1 MPDNDDRD
9 YEGHASDDEP
19 VETTTG
25 ALLDNM
31 ANLRTGRTPLAPA
44 RGEPDPR
51 PVDALDE
58 QIALLGPTIDGLI
71 DAWAPRRS
79 HIGALADDLHWGIVN
94 TILRQSQETHH
105 DMERSA
111 RELKDLASITSSNE
125 IHSQNLLE
133 HADTTQTLYDRVGAF
148 ERLHDA
154 ATYHYHQRTG
164 ARWRPNTRRSY
175 VGSQVNFTGSYSTGV
190 ANALAVR
197 NARRERE
204 EAQTEAEQRTERIA
218 AARAAQTQRAA
229 ETARREASAEPRD
242 PVYAGIGSRTTPVPV
257 QRLMNQTAQILAL
270 NGFTLRSGAADGA
283 DQAFE
288 TGADAV
294 EGPKEIYLPEEG
306 FNNRSTDDDGL
317 TAEISD
323 RAYEI
328 AAQFHPNWNGLQD
341 GVKRLQARNTHQV
354 LGADCDA
361 PVDIVV
367 CWTPNGED
375 RGGTSQALR
384 IARDRGIPII
394 NLGAPDAPRS
404 ADQVFARI
412 QQTIAP
418 WRQSTEQAAQSTTA
432 ERQALAG
439 PRTSYPD
446 SAYHVVVVGD
456 QGYGEPDP
464 EAAVDLDAIEDRI
477 RIVRADPN
485 LSPADATARI
495 AELRNEART
504 IDAAA
509 ADRLQHVSHSLGLL
523 HRKYP
528 NLVVN
533 TLHGTDLG
541 RFATEWAQL
550 NGVPHQSIGTPKAG
564 DLIDLDYATIPYRR
578 EGESDTVGLP
588 LLAIARRQRAILEL
602 APRVI
607 LAFGEGRYDTD
618 PYRQLAAEHGLALWS
633 FDRDGTST
641 THAAGTAPSLDEPPR
656 TRLPIYAGIG
666 ATNAPA
672 ATRELMTEIGMHL
685 ASEDFLLRSGAGGG
699 SDEAFET
706 GAALYDGR
714 RRIYLPADG
723 YRGRTS
729 GVDSATAE
737 IPDRA
742 FQVAKEHLAG
752 WHDMTGAEQRAYTRE
767 HFYERT
773 AGDPPDA
780 DIAIPDHAFEAAKDR
795 LAGWDKLTENTQ
807 RQYARAALELLGDNL
822 NSPADV
828 LVCWTRDG
836 KATGVTGF
844 AQKLAATHAIPVI
857 NLGAAGAPTT
867 VDDFT
872 EKLRETIRP
881 WGETVD
887 RAYQQ
892 SRAAIAP
899 SQIENDL
906 DEYRPQDRELFRH
919 NTDTLAFSNKHFDR
933 FLEVLAPPG
942 TQLSDYRA
950 RFAWGLV
957 NVLDYQLHDLTRLAN
972 APDAPKPGTPERA
985 TLDRHLT
992 ELTALHK
999 NATDHYSAH
1008 LGYGPFNPLKRRN
1021 RVRTQTYADVQANA
1035 VLRQI
1040 AGDSRAVHR
1049 PENARVIVEG
1059 AGTLKTVGEYER
1071 LDRFLGRLRDWHLE
1085 HEGRDISII
1094 HKSTKPD
1101 LLRSWCENNDVHQVV
1116 YTPQYHLYDKRAPA
1130 MRDRAM
1136 VTNPPADRYIGIQH
1150 PDTTLYTERHVREYN
1165 QEAGRRDQAPIRLTL
1180 VDPAKHTVATQTPAP
1195 APAPR
1200 TQTQGP
1206 RQQAAA
1212 AQPAP
1217 APENNV
1223 TALPAANAPIHFWSR
1238 ANEGTI
1244 LSNPAAARFTIDNV
1258 EWASVEQYY
1267 QAEKLGAVRLAPAE
1281 KVWQDIRRTTS
1292 PAELRQLGRSLPA
1305 VEGWDERKIGVM
1317 AEALC
1322 AKFAPGTEAAEYLL
1336 STDDRPLLHATPWGR
1351 NGDTTWGTGR
1361 DGSGDNVLG
1370 IMIESCRDTLREGR
1384 APAID
1389 DLLSNIPDG
1398 YFLGEP
1404 TTGRVSD
1411 LSNALD
1417 LYSQSYQNWTQSY
1430 RGNEAQ
1436 VSEAHSATTAE
1447 LGQAIGRAATF
1458 FNANYDRYEEPLGDM
1473 EIPRETLEARAR
1485 AVDVETSHDRTQTQD
1500 QHIGAL
1506 RA

>member
-1 MPDNDDRD
+1 MSGNNDD
-9 YEGHASDDEP
+9 YEGHAPDDQP

-31 ANLRTGRTPLAPA
+31 ANLRTGRAPLAPA

-71 DAWAPRRS
+71 DAWAPRGS
-79 HIGALADDLHWGIVN
+79 HIGALADDLRWGIVN
-94 TILRQSQETHH
+94 TLLRQSQETHH
-105 DMERSA
+105 DMHRSA

-133 HADTTQTLYDRVGAF
+133 HAETTQTLYDRVGAF
-148 ERLHDA
+148 ERLHEA
-154 ATYHYHQRTG
+154 ATYHYRQRTG
-164 ARWRPNTRRSY
+164 TAWRPNTRRSY
-175 VGSQVNFTGSYSTGV
+175 VGSQVNFSGSYSTGI

-204 EAQTEAEQRTERIA
+204 QAQAEAEQRTERIA
-218 AARAAQTQRAA
+218 GARATETQRAA
-229 ETARREASAEPRD
+229 EATRRAATAEPRD
-242 PVYAGIGSRTTPVPV
+242 PTYAGIGSRSAPEPV

-270 NGFTLRSGAADGA
+270 NGFTLRSGAAAGS

-288 TGADAV
+288 DGADAV
-294 EGPKEIYLPEEG
+294 EGPKEIFLPEEG
-306 FNNRSTDDDGL
+306 FNGRFTDDDGL
-317 TAEISD
+317 TADISD

-341 GVKRLQARNTHQV
+341 GVKRLHARNSHQV
-354 LGADCDA
+354 LGDDCDS

-367 CWTPNGED
+367 CWTPNGQD
-375 RGGTSQALR
+375 VGGTSQALR

-418 WRQSTEQAAQSTTA
+418 WRQSTEQAAESTTA

-439 PRTSYPD
+439 PRIPYPD

-464 EAAVDLDAIEDRI
+464 EAAAGLDAIEDRI

-485 LSPADATARI
+485 LSPADVTARI

-509 ADRLQHVSHSLGLL
+509 SDCLQHVSHSLGLL

-533 TLHGTDLG
+533 TLHGSDIG

-588 LLAIARRQRAILEL
+588 LIAIARRQRAILEL
-602 APRVI
+602 APRVL
-607 LAFGEGRYDTD
+607 LAFGEDRYATGA
-618 PYRQLAAEHGLALWS
+618 YRQLAAEHGLALWS
-633 FDRDGTST
+633 FDRDGSST

-672 ATRELMTEIGMHL
+672 ATRELMTEIAMHL
-685 ASEDFLLRSGAGGG
+685 ASEDFLLRSGAGAG

-706 GAALYDGR
+706 GAALHDGR
-714 RRIYLPADG
+714 RRIYLATDG

-729 GVDSATAE
+729 GVDSATAQ
-737 IPDRA
+737 IPERA

-822 NSPADV
+822 KSPADV
-828 LVCWTRDG
+828 LVCWTRG
-836 KATGVTGF
+836 GNSTGVTGF
-844 AQKLAATHAIPVI
+844 AQRLAATHAIPVI

-867 VDDFT
+867 VDAFT
-872 EKLRETIRP
+872 EQLHETIRP
-881 WGETVD
+881 WGEAVD

-892 SRAAIAP
+892 SSAAIAP
-899 SQIENDL
+899 NQIENDL

-919 NTDTLAFSNKHFDR
+919 NTETLAFSHEHFDR
-933 FLEVLAPPG
+933 FLEVLAPAG

-950 RFAWGLV
+950 RLAWGVV
-957 NVLDYQLHDLTRLAN
+957 NVLDYQVHDLTKLAN
-972 APDAPKPGTPERA
+972 SKDAPKPGTPERA
-985 TLDRHLT
+985 TLDRHLAELT
-992 ELTALHK
+992 ELYK
-999 NATDHYSAH
+999 NASHHYSAH
-1008 LGYGPFNPLKRRN
+1008 LGYGPFNPLRRRN
-1021 RVRTQTYADVQANA
+1021 RVRTQTWSDVQANA

-1040 AGDSRAVHR
+1040 EGDTLAAHR

-1059 AGTLKTVGEYER
+1059 AATLNTMSDYER
-1071 LDRFLGRLRDWHLE
+1071 LDRFLTRLRDWHRD

-1094 HKSTKPD
+1094 HKSTRPD
-1101 LLRSWCENNDVHQVV
+1101 LLRSWCENNGVHHVV

-1130 MRDRAM
+1130 MRDRDM
-1136 VTNPPADRYIGIQH
+1136 VNNPPADRYVGIQH

-1165 QEAGRRDQAPIRLTL
+1165 ENAARSSRAPIRLTL
-1180 VDPAKHTVATQTPAP
+1180 VDPAKATATQATPS
-1195 APAPR
+1195 
-1200 TQTQGP
+1200 QGP

-1212 AQPAP
+1212 PP
-1217 APENNV
+1217 PENNV
-1223 TALPAANAPIHFWSR
+1223 TPLPAANAPIHFWSR
-1238 ANEGTI
+1238 ANEGTV
-1244 LSNPAAARFTIDNV
+1244 LSNPAPARFTIDNV
-1258 EWASVEQYY
+1258 EWHSVEQYY
-1267 QAEKLGAVRLAPAE
+1267 QAEKLGAVRLPPAE

-1305 VEGWDERKIGVM
+1305 VKDWEERKVGVM

-1336 STDDRPLLHATPWGR
+1336 STGDRPLLHATPWGQ

-1361 DGSGDNVLG
+1361 DGTGDNILG
-1370 IMIESCRDTLREGR
+1370 AMIESCRDTLRAGR
-1384 APAID
+1384 APEID
-1389 DLLSNIPDG
+1389 ALLSNVPDG

-1404 TTGRVSD
+1404 ATSRVSD
-1411 LSNALD
+1411 LADALD

-1485 AVDVETSHDRTQTQD
+1485 TVAVDTSHDRTQAQD
-1500 QHIGAL
+1500 HHIGAL